1 MLTDTSFIMGKIIY
15 PEAKQIIFSNDGV
28 IRVGK
33 YIIGVWSKDY
43 VGGGFH
49 FRPSP
54 NEGRAVYLANLN
66 NGSVVQT
73 FYKSE
78 LRQMIVDECKD
89 GVNGEYRE

>member
-1 MLTDTSFIMGKIIY
+1 MEKTIS
-15 PEAKQIIFSNDGV
+15 PETKQIILSNDGR

-33 YIIGVWSKDY
+33 YTIGIWSKDY
-43 VGGGFH
+43 VGGSFH

-54 NEGRAVYLANLN
+54 NEGRAVYMANLN

>member
-1 MLTDTSFIMGKIIY
+1 MEKIIY
-15 PEAKQIIFSNDGV
+15 PEAKQIILSNEGV

-33 YIIGVWSKDY
+33 YTIGIWSKDY

-54 NEGRAVYLANLN
+54 NEGRAVYIANLN

-78 LRQMIVDECKD
+78 LRQMIEDECKD
-89 GVNGEYRE
+89 GVNGECNE

>member
-1 MLTDTSFIMGKIIY
+1 MEKIIY
-15 PEAKQIIFSNDGV
+15 PVAKQIILSNDGMV
-28 IRVGK
+28 RAGK
-33 YIIGVWSKDY
+33 YKIGIWSKDY

-54 NEGRAVYLANLN
+54 NEGMAIYMANLN

-78 LRQMIVDECKD
+78 LRQMIVDACKE
-89 GVNGEYRE
+89 GVNGECYK